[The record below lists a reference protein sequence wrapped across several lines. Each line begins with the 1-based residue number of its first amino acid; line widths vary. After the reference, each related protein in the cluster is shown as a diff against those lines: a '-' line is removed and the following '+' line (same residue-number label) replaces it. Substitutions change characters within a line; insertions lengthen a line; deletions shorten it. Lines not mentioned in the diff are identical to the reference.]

1 MPPGKSRPALRLSV
15 ASADSRR
22 PPDPL
27 LCVDPGVETWRDA
40 TGRACAYAY
49 EIAGQFW
56 MDWPGVARFSFDRQ
70 GHQISAWPEP
80 HVHIVDIERVHR
92 RAVVPAALQRLGYE
106 VLHASAVRC
115 RRGVLG
121 FCGEAGAG
129 KSTFAFALAGR
140 GFRHWAD
147 DTLVIDATCVPPLAV
162 PIPFD
167 TALRPASAGH
177 LLGVEGVYRGVV
189 ERASGAPT
197 ELAALVLLERAEA
210 DDAPPRVERL
220 TSLAALQRLLLHAC
234 TFSTR
239 TTELR
244 RVLTEDYLAIADV
257 VPVLT
262 LRYAS
267 GFDALDAALDVMLD
281 AAGEPRHG
289 KAEAHVR

>member
-1 MPPGKSRPALRLSV
+1 VPPGKSRPALRLSV

-22 PPDPL
+22 PPDPPL
-27 LCVDPGVETWRDA
+27 RLHPGVETWRDA
-40 TGRACAYAY
+40 AGSVCAYAY

-80 HVHIVDIERVHR
+80 HAHIVDIERVHR

-147 DTLVIDATCVPPLAV
+147 DTLVIDATSVPPLAV

-177 LLGVEGVYRGVV
+177 LLGVDGVFRGEV
-189 ERASGAPT
+189 ERASGDPT
-197 ELAALVLLERAEA
+197 ALAALVLLERAGP
-210 DDAPPRVERL
+210 DGSSPRAERL
-220 TSLAALQRLLLHAC
+220 TSVEALQRLLPHAC
-234 TFSTR
+234 AFSTQ

-244 RVLTEDYLAIADV
+244 RTLAEDYLAIADA
-257 VPVLT
+257 VPVLS

-289 KAEAHVR
+289 KAEARMR